1 MKVEGRLAL
10 QSGQPVN
17 PVHEALGP
25 FDELLRD
32 RPTPAKLAGMD
43 YDPFAGLYE
52 QQYASYRDD
61 LHFYA
66 GLAEQVGAGSERGG
80 RVLEVG
86 AGTGR
91 VSHHLARRGVRVL
104 GLEPS
109 AEMLARARSIS
120 AQAAPG
126 SVVPEFVQGDAAG
139 FGSSERFALVIA
151 PFNALMHLYTPAEQ
165 LAALQNLR
173 AHLAPGGRFA
183 FDLYVPRFSGMN
195 VLRHEG
201 ETFFGPGGERRD
213 LFFLQRHDPA
223 QQRLTTEYFAD
234 TTRPGGELR
243 REHFTLTQRYYTRF
257 EMEWLLRCAGFAP
270 PRVSGSFQ
278 GGPVTEASEVMVFQT
293 GAVGS

>member
-1 MKVEGRLAL
+1 MQRRPQPRAWAHALA
-10 QSGQPVN
+10 
-17 PVHEALGP
+17 HA
-25 FDELLRD
+25 
-32 RPTPAKLAGMD
+32 
-43 YDPFAGLYE
+43 
-52 QQYASYRDD
+52 
-61 LHFYA
+61 
-66 GLAEQVGAGSERGG
+66 
-80 RVLEVG
+80 
-86 AGTGR
+86 
-91 VSHHLARRGVRVL
+91 
-104 GLEPS
+104 
-109 AEMLARARSIS
+109 LARAQAQER
-120 AQAAPG
+120 AQARARG
-126 SVVPEFVQGDAAG
+126 GGLNVTWVQGDAES
-139 FGSSERFALVIA
+139 FRLPTRFDLIVA
-151 PFNALMHLYTPAEQ
+151 PFNALMHLYTPAAQ
-165 LAALQNLR
+165 LRALENIR